1 MKLLLMPLLS
11 SFIEDLSS
19 TLQGLGQ
26 NQSLRRESLVLRIS

>member
-11 SFIEDLSS
+11 SFVEDLIS

-26 NQSLRRESLVLRIS
+26 NQSLHGKSQAL